1 MKILM
6 ISIGSRGDVEPF
18 LAVGQLMQEYGHE
31 VYCAVP
37 EQFKSE
43 VEKSGLIFRS
53 LGPEFMDIVRDK
65 DGQRIMSN
73 EGPVWRWWVSLFRQ
87 IRKHVKYGKTI
98 LQRQAAIVQDIRP
111 DHILH
116 SGLSFFPF
124 IWEQKNKGKTTLIL
138 PVPYIIYPEANHAH
152 VIFNVN
158 WGPTL
163 NKLSYVITNWNLS
176 WTMRKA
182 ARMVAINFDWRKF
195 QRELLTYPTLYT
207 VSPALIPQSKYPTA
221 RVMGFV
227 ERNKQ
232 TSWDPPVGLQ
242 RFLDVHDKILLI
254 TFGSMT
260 SGDPIHHSTIFIQI
274 LEKHQI
280 PAIIVTASG
289 GLTKPDRY
297 NSRYILFIESVP
309 FDWILPKMYG
319 IIHHGGSG
327 STHSGLRHGCA
338 TLIIPHIFDQFMWN
352 KIIHKNNLGP
362 KGIKISKIS
371 GTTLETRILD
381 LYHNPIYKFNALAIS
396 RRMQNKIEPEEVH
409 RFITQRNTH
418 A

>member
-1 MKILM
+1 M

-37 EQFKSE
+37 EQFKFE

-53 LGPEFMDIVRDK
+53 LGPEFMEIIRDQ

-73 EGPVWRWWVSLFRQ
+73 GGPNWRRWVSMFRQ
-87 IRKHVKYGKTI
+87 FRKHIKNGKI
-98 LQRQAAIVQDIRP
+98 MLQQQDAIVQDTRP

-124 IWEQKNKGKTTLIL
+124 IWEQSNKGKTTLIL

-152 VIFNVN
+152 VLFNVN

-163 NKLSYVITNWNLS
+163 NKLSYAITNWNLS
-176 WTMRKA
+176 WMMRKA
-182 ARMVAINFDWRKF
+182 AQIVEINFDWKKF
-195 QRELLTYPTLYT
+195 QRELLSYPTLYT
-207 VSPALIPQSKYPTA
+207 VSPALIPQSNYPTA
-221 RVMGFV
+221 RVVGFM
-227 ERNKQ
+227 ERKQ
-232 TSWDPPVGLQ
+232 STEGEPPIELQ
-242 RFLDVHDKILLI
+242 RFLDIHEKILLI

-260 SGDPIHHSTIFIQI
+260 SGDPLHHSTIFVQI

-289 GLTKPDRY
+289 GLTKPDHY
-297 NSRYILFIESVP
+297 DSRLIFFMESVP

-319 IIHHGGSG
+319 VVHHGGSG
-327 STHSGLRHGCA
+327 TTHSGLRHGCS

-352 KIIHKNNLGP
+352 KTIARKKLGP

-371 GTTLETRILD
+371 GKTLEPRILD
-381 LYHNPIYKFNALAIS
+381 LYHNPIYKSNALSISRQMKNETDVDEVHRIIS
-396 RRMQNKIEPEEVH
+396 RR
-409 RFITQRNTH
+409 NTI

>member
-1 MKILM
+1 M

-18 LAVGQLMQEYGHE
+18 LAIGQLMREFGHE
-31 VYCAVP
+31 IYCAVP

-43 VEKSGLIFRS
+43 VEETGLLFRS

-65 DGQRIMSN
+65 DGQRIMGN
-73 EGPVWRWWVSLFRQ
+73 GGPNWRRWVSMYRQ
-87 IRKHVKYGKTI
+87 LRKHAKNGKTV
-98 LQRQAAIVQDIRP
+98 LLRQDAFVQDIRP
-111 DHILH
+111 DHIIH

-138 PVPYIIYPEANHAH
+138 PIPYIIYPEANHAH
-152 VIFNVN
+152 VFFKVS

-163 NKLSYVITNWNLS
+163 NKLSYEITNWNLS
-176 WTMRKA
+176 WVMRKA
-182 ARMVAINFDWRKF
+182 ARIVNINFDWRRFK
-195 QRELLTYPTLYT
+195 RELLTYPTIYT
-207 VSPALIPQSKYPTA
+207 VSPDLIPQRTYPTA

-227 ERNKQ
+227 ERNKPI
-232 TSWDPPVGLQ
+232 SWEPTLKLQ
-242 RFLDVHDKILLI
+242 RFLVDHEKIILI

-260 SGDPIHHSTIFIQI
+260 SGNPLQNSTTFVQI
-274 LEKHQI
+274 LEKHRI

-289 GLTKPDRY
+289 GLTKPDHY
-297 NSRYILFIESVP
+297 DSRYIFFIESVP

-319 IIHHGGSG
+319 VVHHGGSG
-327 STHSGLRHGCA
+327 STHSGLRHECS

-352 KIIHKNNLGP
+352 KTIARKKLGP

-371 GTTLETRILD
+371 GKTIEPRILD
-381 LYHNPIYKFNALAIS
+381 LYHNPIYKSNALSIS
-396 RRMQNKIEPEEVH
+396 RQMKNETHEEEVH
-409 RFITQRNTH
+409 RFITRSDTI